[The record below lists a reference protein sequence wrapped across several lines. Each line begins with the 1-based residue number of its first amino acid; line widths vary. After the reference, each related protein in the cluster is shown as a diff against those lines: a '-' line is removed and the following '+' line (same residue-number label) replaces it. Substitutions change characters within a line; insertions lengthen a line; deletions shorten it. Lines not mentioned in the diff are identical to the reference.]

1 MTNKKLNQAIEI
13 FSIITTSFFA
23 LYNAITGIKYNTIWN
38 LVIFIYYFL
47 LLLLKIFLNL
57 CLNKINDNDKK
68 MMKLSYILSFAL
80 LLLLN
85 ISLIGPVILLVR
97 NSKAIHADKIS
108 SIAIA
113 TYVFLRLTVSIIS
126 FKNKALKD
134 NLLQKQLKM
143 VNFTSSIVS
152 LIVLQNTLINV
163 NGSMEG
169 GIYILSFISSFG
181 LLLILLFI
189 TVLYFIINI
198 KELGR

>member
-1 MTNKKLNQAIEI
+1 MTNKKLNHAIEI
-13 FSIITTSFFA
+13 FSIITTSFFT
-23 LYNAITGIKYNTIWN
+23 LYNAVTGIKYNTIWN
-38 LVIFIYYFL
+38 LEIFIYYFL

-57 CLNKINDNDKK
+57 CLNKINDNDEK

-97 NSKAIHADKIS
+97 NSKAIHADKTS

-113 TYVFLRLTVSIIS
+113 TYVFSRLTVSIIS
-126 FKNKALKD
+126 LKNKALID
-134 NLLQKQLKM
+134 NLLLKQLKM

-169 GIYILSFISSFG
+169 GI
-181 LLLILLFI
+181 
-189 TVLYFIINI
+189 
-198 KELGR
+198 